1 MGADG
6 IESCLV
12 SGGGLAGD
20 EDMID
25 LEVSVSGFVG
35 MDGAVEVILEEW
47 MHGSCLVSTSGLGGV
62 DVNIGDGRSYGEN
75 SGMNPAC
82 LIGVLNALTPGE

>member
-1 MGADG
+1 MVSLEWKGASG
-6 IESCLV
+6 CCL
-12 SGGGLAGD
+12 GGVD
-20 EDMID
+20 
-25 LEVSVSGFVG
+25 
-35 MDGAVEVILEEW
+35 
-47 MHGSCLVSTSGLGGV
+47 GSCLVSTGSLGGV

>member
-20 EDMID
+20 EDMIN

-35 MDGAVEVILEEW
+35 MDGASGGHLGGVD
-47 MHGSCLVSTSGLGGV
+47 GSCLVSTSGLGGV